1 MLLRLVHLGND
12 TYVKWSQG
20 DLENKKYF
28 IVQFSINHT
37 HPHPAQLLDGPLL
50 GTVTPV
56 EEKPDE
62 IRRKLTVLRPLN
74 QSAAA
79 TVLRNAE
86 HEVLD
91 NEVDDVTLEM
101 EEDIYSLVLDASAT
115 GLLLQHFSRIKMRVL
130 IITSENEFLAQ
141 DFRYVQWKIVS
152 RLYCST
158 QHPLPPRWQ
167 WELSQCLNCS
177 NMCIL
182 FSSSHLDRERHLGPV
197 EHVVS
202 PDHS

>member
-152 RLYCST
+152 RLYCSA
-158 QHPLPPRWQ
+158 QGPFPLPPAG
-167 WELSQCLNCS
+167 NG
-177 NMCIL
+177 
-182 FSSSHLDRERHLGPV
+182 SSH
-197 EHVVS
+197 S
-202 PDHS
+202 A

>member
-37 HPHPAQLLDGPLL
+37 HPHPAQLLDGPLR

-101 EEDIYSLVLDASAT
+101 EEDIYSLVLDDSAT

-158 QHPLPPRWQ
+158 HGPSPTRAGNGRSHSSWPALIFAFVSFFTLRSRMAPRT
-167 WELSQCLNCS
+167 SRTCR
-177 NMCIL
+177 
-182 FSSSHLDRERHLGPV
+182 FA
-197 EHVVS
+197 
-202 PDHS
+202 

>member
-12 TYVKWSQG
+12 TFVKWSQAEL
-20 DLENKKYF
+20 DNKKYF
-28 IVQFSINHT
+28 ILQFSINHT
-37 HPHPAQLLDGPLL
+37 HPHPAQLLDGPLH
-50 GTVTPV
+50 GTVTSV
-56 EEKPDE
+56 EEKADE
-62 IRRKLTVLRPLN
+62 VRRQLTIIRPLN

-101 EEDIYSLVLDASAT
+101 EEDIFSLVVDANVT

-152 RLYCST
+152 RLYCSGK
-158 QHPLPPRWQ
+158 WQ
-167 WELSQCLNCS
+167 SLYPSAQRFDAVHCML
-177 NMCIL
+177 
-182 FSSSHLDRERHLGPV
+182 
-197 EHVVS
+197 
-202 PDHS
+202 